1 MIIFLVVGGIVYKT
15 ISSSAAKKK
24 KSQYTVKK
32 EDLTEVLTLSGE
44 IDAEEQVAL
53 RFQTSGRLVWV
64 GVKEGDHVQKYQGI
78 ASLDQRT
85 LKKNLEKS
93 LRDYAK
99 ERLDHDQ
106 DIDVTY
112 KDSPLTS
119 TVRRVL
125 EKNQYD
131 LEKAVLD
138 VELDD
143 IALEYSY
150 LYSPIDGVVT
160 RVETPYAGV
169 NITPTTAEF
178 EIVNPDTVFFSVT
191 ADQTEIVD
199 MKTGMKGE
207 IIFDSFPEEEVSGEI
222 IWLGYA
228 PKDDETGTVYEV
240 KVKFTT
246 GKPFRLGMTGDINF
260 VTKQKKGIIAIP
272 DIYLKKDKKGDYVL
286 VTGKKDPVKR
296 YVKIGDEIDSK
307 TEITSGLAVG
317 EKIYD

>member
-1 MIIFLVVGGIVYKT
+1 MIIFLVVGGVIYKT
-15 ISSSAAKKK
+15 VSSPIAKKK
-24 KSQYTVKK
+24 KNEHTVKK
-32 EDLTEVLTLSGE
+32 EDLTEVLSLSGE
-44 IDAEEQVAL
+44 IDADEQVSL
-53 RFQTSGRLVWV
+53 RFQTSGRLSWV
-64 GVKEGDHVQKYQGI
+64 GVKEGDRVKKYQGI

-99 ERLDHDQ
+99 ERLDHDE

-112 KDSPLTS
+112 KDTPLTS

-150 LYSPIDGVVT
+150 LFSPIDGVVT
-160 RVETPYAGV
+160 QIETPYAGV

-178 EIVNPDTVFFSVT
+178 KIVNPDTIFFSVT

-199 MKTGMKGE
+199 LKTGMLGK
-207 IIFDSFPEEEVSGEI
+207 IVFDSFPDEEVPGEI

-240 KVKFTT
+240 KVKFAAD
-246 GKPFRLGMTGDINF
+246 KAFRLGMTGDINF
-260 VTKQKKGIIAIP
+260 VTKQKKDVIVIP
-272 DIYLKKDKKGDYVL
+272 ETYLKKNKKGDYVL
-286 VTGKKDPVKR
+286 VDENIKR
-296 YVKIGDEIDSK
+296 YIEIGDEIDSK
-307 TEITSGLAVG
+307 IEVINGLTVG